1 MLFGSIIFK
10 IKNKKISAAWLF
22 GLLIISL
29 ANSTSLAQQNGSIG
43 GKITDNSN
51 NEELIGANV
60 LIIGTNYGASSDID
74 GQFGIKSIPAGKYTL
89 KISYISYQSV
99 TVEDVIVEAGT
110 ETKIN
115 VALEPA
121 STELE
126 EVVVTAD
133 ALKTTETSVLKI
145 QKYSSNIVD
154 GISSELISKN
164 NSTDGTDVLKRMT
177 GVTITDGKY
186 AFVRGVSDRYNNTLL
201 NGANLPSTDPEKK
214 SFSYDIFP
222 ANLIENLITAKTFSP
237 DKPGDFSG
245 GLIQIN
251 TIEFPSDFNLNVSV
265 STGFNTLTS
274 FKNYTGYSG
283 GKTDFYGIDDGTR
296 DYPTI
301 INDSKVVKGNF
312 TSDELKEITTS
323 FKNNWGTTNS
333 TAPLNGNI
341 KLSVGDKYELGE
353 NVLGYVASFN
363 YSSSLSNE
371 EKERNFYDFSG
382 PRYNFKGN
390 SFSHNIMLGGM
401 LNLSYKFAGANKISL
416 KNVFNQN
423 ADDETTI
430 YTGDYRYA
438 DQYRAITSLRYV
450 SRSLLSNQLI
460 GEHQFDFLRS
470 TNIDWAINYSRS
482 TRNEPD
488 ARRYVYARSIEN
500 PADPLRFQLD
510 QSLATRYYGNLDDQ
524 DISFATNFTIN
535 PFEFS
540 EAPTFKLGLLY
551 DHKDRN
557 FEARSFGFRNI
568 PGGNFQFED
577 SVLQQSVDQIFAPEN
592 INSTFIEVTEITK
605 PSDSYDSNQR
615 LAAGYLMFDVNVFE
629 KIRIAAG
636 VRLEYSNQTLN
647 SESQTGTLINVS
659 NFYRDWLPSLNLTYG
674 LTNDINLRFA
684 FSTTLSRPE
693 FRELAPF
700 SYFDFISNELVQ
712 GNPDLQRSLINN
724 YDLRFELYP
733 SAGEL
738 AAVSFF
744 YKNFKN
750 PIEEILLA
758 SSSNEPIRSFANVS
772 GAKNYGVEFEIR
784 KSLAFIN
791 STLDDISFVGNLSL
805 ISSSIVIDENN
816 NVEFQKSDRP
826 LQGQADYIFN
836 LGLYY
841 DNYESGFS
849 SSLVY
854 NKVGQRIAKVGTSDL
869 GDINEKPVDLIDI
882 NFSQK
887 VFEKFSIKLSVKDL
901 LNQDRKFIQQTASGD
916 QIAELGRVGRNISLG
931 FGYQL

>member
-1 MLFGSIIFK
+1 MFLILLLVMSPDSSAQSRGSI
-10 IKNKKISAAWLF
+10 S
-22 GLLIISL
+22 
-29 ANSTSLAQQNGSIG
+29 
-43 GKITDNSN
+43 GKIIDNSN

-74 GQFGIKSIPAGKYTL
+74 GQFSIKLVPTGKYNI
-89 KISYISYQSV
+89 KISYISYQTV
-99 TVEDVIVEAGT
+99 TVEGVEVKPS
-110 ETKIN
+110 EDTKIN
-115 VALEPA
+115 ILLDPA

-126 EVVVTAD
+126 EVVVTAE

-145 QKYSSNIVD
+145 QKNSSNIVD
-154 GISSELISKN
+154 GVSSELISKN
-164 NSTDGTDVLKRMT
+164 NSTDGTDVLKRMS

-251 TIEFPSDFNLNVSV
+251 TIEFPSDFTLNVSA

-296 DYPTI
+296 DYPSI

-312 TSDELKEITTS
+312 TSDELNGISTA
-323 FKNNWGTTNS
+323 FKNNWSTTNS
-333 TAPLNGNI
+333 TAPVNGNI
-341 KLSVGDKYELGE
+341 KLSVGDKYEVGE
-353 NVLGYVASFN
+353 NILGYVASVN

-382 PRYNFKGN
+382 LRYNFKGN
-390 SFSHNIMLGGM
+390 SFSQNIMLGGM
-401 LNLSYKFAGANKISL
+401 LNLSYKFAGTNKISL
-416 KNVFNQN
+416 KNLFNQN

-438 DQYRAITSLRYV
+438 DQYREITSLRYV

-470 TNIDWAINYSRS
+470 TNIDWAVNYSRS

-500 PADPLRFQLD
+500 PTDPLRFQLD
-510 QSLATRYYGNLDDQ
+510 QSLATRYYGNLDDE
-524 DISFATNFTIN
+524 DLSFATNFTIK

-540 EAPTFKLGLLY
+540 ESPSFKFGLLY
-551 DHKDRN
+551 DTKDRN

-605 PSDSYDSNQR
+605 PSDGYNSNQK
-615 LAAGYLMFDVNVFE
+615 LAAGYFMFDANVFE
-629 KIRIAAG
+629 RIRIAAG
-636 VRLEYSNQTLN
+636 VRYEYSNQLLN
-647 SESQTGTLINVS
+647 SETQTGTLINVS

-724 YDLRFELYP
+724 YDLRLELYP

-738 AAVSFF
+738 AAVSLF

-772 GAKNYGVEFEIR
+772 VAKNYGVEFEIR
-784 KSLAFIN
+784 KSLAFIA
-791 STLDDISFVGNLSL
+791 STFNHFSFVGNLSL
-805 ISSSIVIDENN
+805 ISSSIIIDGNN
-816 NVEFQKSDRP
+816 NVGFQKSDRP

-849 SSLVY
+849 TALVY
-854 NKVGQRIAKVGTSDL
+854 NKVGERIAKVGTSDL
-869 GDINEKPVDLIDI
+869 GDILEKPVDLIDI

-887 VFEKFSIKLSVKDL
+887 IFEKFSIKLSVKDL
-901 LNQDRKFIQQTASGD
+901 LNQDRKFIQQTANGD
-916 QIAELGRVGRNISLG
+916 QVAELRRVGRNISLG

>member
-1 MLFGSIIFK
+1 MFYSSTTFRLKLKELITPSLMCLILLLVMSPNSSAQSSGSI
-10 IKNKKISAAWLF
+10 S
-22 GLLIISL
+22 
-29 ANSTSLAQQNGSIG
+29 
-43 GKITDNSN
+43 GKIIDNSN

-74 GQFGIKSIPAGKYTL
+74 GQFSIKFVPVGKYTL
-89 KISYISYQSV
+89 KISYISYQTV
-99 TVEDVIVEAGT
+99 TVESVEVKPG
-110 ETKIN
+110 EDTKIN
-115 VALEPA
+115 ISLDPA

-126 EVVVTAD
+126 EVVVTAE

-145 QKYSSNIVD
+145 QKNSSNIVD
-154 GISSELISKN
+154 GVSSELISKN
-164 NSTDGTDVLKRMT
+164 NSTDGTDVLKRMS

-201 NGANLPSTDPEKK
+201 NGASLPSTDPEKK

-251 TIEFPSDFNLNVSV
+251 TIEFPSDFTLNVSA

-296 DYPTI
+296 DYPSI

-312 TSDELKEITTS
+312 TSDELNSITTA
-323 FKNNWGTTNS
+323 FKNNWNTTNS

-353 NVLGYVASFN
+353 NILGYVASFN

-390 SFSHNIMLGGM
+390 SFSQNIMLGGM
-401 LNLSYKFAGANKISL
+401 LNLSYKFAATNKISL

-438 DQYRAITSLRYV
+438 DQYREITSLRYV

-460 GEHQFDFLRS
+460 GEHQFDFIRS
-470 TNIDWAINYSRS
+470 TNIDWAVNYSRS

-500 PADPLRFQLD
+500 PTDPLRFQLD

-524 DISFATNFTIN
+524 DLSFATNFTIK
-535 PFEFS
+535 PFELS
-540 EAPTFKLGLLY
+540 EAPSFKFGFLY
-551 DHKDRN
+551 DRKDRN

-577 SVLQQSVDQIFAPEN
+577 SVLQQSIDQIFAPEN

-605 PSDSYDSNQR
+605 PSDSYDSNQK
-615 LAAGYLMFDVNVFE
+615 LAAGYLMFDANVFE
-629 KIRIAAG
+629 KIRIASG
-636 VRLEYSNQTLN
+636 VRLEYSNQILN

-738 AAVSFF
+738 AAVSLF

-784 KSLAFIN
+784 KSLAFIT
-791 STLDDISFVGNLSL
+791 STLDYFSFVGNLSL

-816 NVEFQKSDRP
+816 NVGFQTSDRP

-869 GDINEKPVDLIDI
+869 GDIIEKPVDLIDI

-916 QIAELGRVGRNISLG
+916 QIAELRRVGRNISLG

>member
-1 MLFGSIIFK
+1 MFYSSTTFRLKLKELITPSLMCLILLLVMSPNSSAQSSGSI
-10 IKNKKISAAWLF
+10 S
-22 GLLIISL
+22 
-29 ANSTSLAQQNGSIG
+29 
-43 GKITDNSN
+43 GKIIDNSN

-74 GQFGIKSIPAGKYTL
+74 GQFSIKFVPVGKYTL
-89 KISYISYQSV
+89 KISYISYQTV
-99 TVEDVIVEAGT
+99 TVESVEVKPG
-110 ETKIN
+110 EDTKIN
-115 VALEPA
+115 ISLDPA

-126 EVVVTAD
+126 EVVVTAE

-145 QKYSSNIVD
+145 QKNSSNIVD
-154 GISSELISKN
+154 GVSSELISKN
-164 NSTDGTDVLKRMT
+164 NSTDGTDVLKRMS

-201 NGANLPSTDPEKK
+201 NGASLPSTDPEKK

-251 TIEFPSDFNLNVSV
+251 TIEFPSDFTLNVSA

-296 DYPTI
+296 DYPSI

-312 TSDELKEITTS
+312 TSDELNEITTS
-323 FKNNWGTTNS
+323 FKNNWNTTNS

-353 NVLGYVASFN
+353 NILGYVASFN

-390 SFSHNIMLGGM
+390 SFSQNIMLGGM
-401 LNLSYKFAGANKISL
+401 LNLSYKFAATNKISL

-438 DQYRAITSLRYV
+438 DQYREITSLRYV

-460 GEHQFDFLRS
+460 GEHQFDFFRS
-470 TNIDWAINYSRS
+470 TNIDWAVNYSRS

-500 PADPLRFQLD
+500 PTDPLRFQLD

-524 DISFATNFTIN
+524 DLSFATNFTIK

-540 EAPTFKLGLLY
+540 EAPSFKFGLLY
-551 DHKDRN
+551 DRKDRN

-605 PSDSYDSNQR
+605 PSDSYDSNQK
-615 LAAGYLMFDVNVFE
+615 LAAGYLMFDANVFE
-629 KIRIAAG
+629 KIRIASG
-636 VRLEYSNQTLN
+636 VRLEYSNQILN

-738 AAVSFF
+738 AAVSLF

-784 KSLAFIN
+784 KSLAFIT
-791 STLDDISFVGNLSL
+791 STFDHFSFVGNLSL

-816 NVEFQKSDRP
+816 NVGFQKSDRA

-869 GDINEKPVDLIDI
+869 GDIIEKPVDLIDI

-916 QIAELGRVGRNISLG
+916 QIAELRRVGRNISLG

>member
-1 MLFGSIIFK
+1 MSPDSSAQSRGSI
-10 IKNKKISAAWLF
+10 S
-22 GLLIISL
+22 
-29 ANSTSLAQQNGSIG
+29 
-43 GKITDNSN
+43 GKIIDNSN

-74 GQFGIKSIPAGKYTL
+74 GQFSIKLVPTGKYNI
-89 KISYISYQSV
+89 KISYISYQTV
-99 TVEDVIVEAGT
+99 TVEGVEVKPS
-110 ETKIN
+110 EDTKIN
-115 VALEPA
+115 ILLDPA

-126 EVVVTAD
+126 EVVVTAE

-145 QKYSSNIVD
+145 QKNSSNIVD
-154 GISSELISKN
+154 GVSSELISKN
-164 NSTDGTDVLKRMT
+164 NSTDGTDVLKRMS

-251 TIEFPSDFNLNVSV
+251 TIEFPSDFTLNVSA

-296 DYPTI
+296 DYPSI

-312 TSDELKEITTS
+312 TSDELNGISTA
-323 FKNNWGTTNS
+323 FKNNWSTTNS
-333 TAPLNGNI
+333 TAPVNGNI
-341 KLSVGDKYELGE
+341 KLSVGDKYEVGE
-353 NVLGYVASFN
+353 NILGYVASVN

-371 EKERNFYDFSG
+371 EKERHFYDFSG
-382 PRYNFKGN
+382 LRYNFKGN
-390 SFSHNIMLGGM
+390 SFSQNIMLGGM
-401 LNLSYKFAGANKISL
+401 LNLSYKFAGTNKISL
-416 KNVFNQN
+416 KNLFNQN

-438 DQYRAITSLRYV
+438 DQYREITSLRYV

-470 TNIDWAINYSRS
+470 TNIDWAVNYSRS

-500 PADPLRFQLD
+500 PTDPLRFQLD
-510 QSLATRYYGNLDDQ
+510 QSLATRYYGNLDDE
-524 DISFATNFTIN
+524 DLSFATNFTIK

-540 EAPTFKLGLLY
+540 ESPSFKFGLLY
-551 DHKDRN
+551 DTKDRN

-605 PSDSYDSNQR
+605 PSDGYNSNQK
-615 LAAGYLMFDVNVFE
+615 LAAGYFMFDANVFE
-629 KIRIAAG
+629 RIRIAAG
-636 VRLEYSNQTLN
+636 VRYEYSNQLLN
-647 SESQTGTLINVS
+647 SETQTGTLINVS

-724 YDLRFELYP
+724 YDLRLELYP

-738 AAVSFF
+738 AAVSLF

-772 GAKNYGVEFEIR
+772 VAKNYGVEFEIR
-784 KSLAFIN
+784 KSLAFIA
-791 STLDDISFVGNLSL
+791 STFNHFSFVGNLSL
-805 ISSSIVIDENN
+805 ISSSIIIDGNN
-816 NVEFQKSDRP
+816 NVGFQKSDRP

-849 SSLVY
+849 TALVY
-854 NKVGQRIAKVGTSDL
+854 NKVGERIAKVGTSDL
-869 GDINEKPVDLIDI
+869 GDILEKPVDLIDI

-887 VFEKFSIKLSVKDL
+887 IFEKFSIKLSVKDL
-901 LNQDRKFIQQTASGD
+901 LNQDRKFIQQTANGD
-916 QIAELGRVGRNISLG
+916 QVAELRRVGRNISLG

>member
-1 MLFGSIIFK
+1 MFYKLTTFRLK
-10 IKNKKISAAWLF
+10 LKK
-22 GLLIISL
+22 LLT
-29 ANSTSLAQQNGSIG
+29 TSLLCLVLLLVMNLNLSAQSTGTISGRIIDGS
-43 GKITDNSN
+43 S
-51 NEELIGANV
+51 NEELIGANA
-60 LIIGTNYGASSDID
+60 LIIGTNYGSSSDIE
-74 GQFGIKSIPAGKYTL
+74 GKFSIKFVPAGKYKL
-89 KISYISYQSV
+89 KISYISYKTV
-99 TVEDVIVEAGT
+99 TIEGVEVKPSE
-110 ETKIN
+110 ETRIN
-115 VALEPA
+115 ISLDPA

-126 EVVVTAD
+126 EVVITAE
-133 ALKTTETSVLKI
+133 ALKTSEVSVLKI
-145 QKYSSNIVD
+145 QKNSSNIVD
-154 GISSELISKN
+154 GVSSELISKN
-164 NSTDGTDVLKRMT
+164 NSSDGTDVLKRMS

-251 TIEFPSDFNLNVSV
+251 TIEFPSDFTFNANV

-274 FKNYTGYSG
+274 FKNFTGYIG
-283 GKTDFYGIDDGTR
+283 GKKDVYGFDDGTR
-296 DYPTI
+296 DYPSLISET
-301 INDSKVVKGNF
+301 KVVKGNF
-312 TSDELKEITTS
+312 KSDELNAITAS
-323 FKNNWGTTNS
+323 FKNNWNTTNS

-353 NVLGYVASFN
+353 NIFGYVASFN

-371 EKERNFYDFSG
+371 ESERNFYDFSG

-390 SFSHNIMLGGM
+390 SYGRNIMLGAM
-401 LNLSYKFAGANKISL
+401 LNLSYKFSGTNKISL

-430 YTGDYRYA
+430 YSGDIRYA
-438 DQYRAITSLRYV
+438 DQYREITSLRYV
-450 SRSLLSNQLI
+450 SRSLLSNQAI
-460 GEHQFDFLRS
+460 GEHQFNFFRS
-470 TNIDWAINYSRS
+470 TKIEWAANYSRS
-482 TRNEPD
+482 FRNEPD

-500 PADPLRFQLD
+500 PSDPLRFQLD
-510 QSLATRYYGNLDDQ
+510 PSLATRYYGSLDDQ
-524 DISFATNFTIN
+524 DLSFATNFTIK
-535 PFEFS
+535 PFNFS
-540 EAPTFKLGLLY
+540 ESPSIKFGLLY
-551 DHKDRN
+551 DRKNRN

-577 SVLQQSVDQIFAPEN
+577 SVLQQSVDQIFTAEN

-605 PSDSYDSNQR
+605 PSDSYDSNQK
-615 LAAGYLMFDVNVFE
+615 LSAGYLMFDANIFE
-629 KIRIAAG
+629 RIRITAG
-636 VRLEYSNQTLN
+636 VRFEYSNQVLN
-647 SESQTGTLINVS
+647 SESQTGTRIDVS

-674 LTNDINLRFA
+674 LTNNINLRFA
-684 FSTTLSRPE
+684 LSTTLSRPE

-724 YDLRFELYP
+724 YDFRFELYP
-733 SAGEL
+733 TAGEL
-738 AAVSFF
+738 VAVSLF

-758 SSSNEPIRSFANVS
+758 SSSNEPIRSFANVT
-772 GAKNYGVEFEIR
+772 GAKNYGVEIETR
-784 KSLAFIN
+784 KSLSFIN
-791 STLDDISFVGNLSL
+791 PTFEHFSFVGNLSL
-805 ISSSIVIDENN
+805 ISSSIVIDDNN
-816 NVEFQKSDRP
+816 KVGFQKSDRP

-849 SSLVY
+849 AALVY
-854 NKVGQRIAKVGTSDL
+854 NKVSERITKVGTSDL
-869 GDINEKPVDLIDI
+869 GDIIEKPVDLIEI
-882 NFSQK
+882 SLSQK
-887 VFEKFSIKLSVKDL
+887 VFEKFSIKLSIKDL
-901 LNQDRKFIQQTASGD
+901 LNQDRKFIQQTVSGD
-916 QIAELGRVGRNISLG
+916 QVAELKKAGRIISLG

>member
-1 MLFGSIIFK
+1 MFYSSTTFRLKLKELITPSLMCLILLLVMSPNSSAQSSGSI
-10 IKNKKISAAWLF
+10 S
-22 GLLIISL
+22 
-29 ANSTSLAQQNGSIG
+29 
-43 GKITDNSN
+43 GKIIDNSN

-74 GQFGIKSIPAGKYTL
+74 GQFSIKFVPVGKYTL
-89 KISYISYQSV
+89 KISYISYQTV
-99 TVEDVIVEAGT
+99 TVESVEVKPG
-110 ETKIN
+110 EDTKIN
-115 VALEPA
+115 ISLDPA

-126 EVVVTAD
+126 EVVVTAE

-145 QKYSSNIVD
+145 QKNSSNIVD
-154 GISSELISKN
+154 GVSSELISKN
-164 NSTDGTDVLKRMT
+164 NSTDGTDVLKRMS

-201 NGANLPSTDPEKK
+201 NGASLPSTDPEKK

-251 TIEFPSDFNLNVSV
+251 TIEFPSNFTLNVSA

-296 DYPTI
+296 DYPSI

-312 TSDELKEITTS
+312 TSDELNSITTA
-323 FKNNWGTTNS
+323 FKNNWNTTNS

-353 NVLGYVASFN
+353 NILGYVASFN
-363 YSSSLSNE
+363 YSSALSNE

-390 SFSHNIMLGGM
+390 SFSQNIMLGGM
-401 LNLSYKFAGANKISL
+401 LNLSYKFAATNKISL

-438 DQYRAITSLRYV
+438 DQYREITSLRYV

-460 GEHQFDFLRS
+460 GEHQFDFFRS
-470 TNIDWAINYSRS
+470 TNIDWAVNYSRS

-500 PADPLRFQLD
+500 PTDPLRFQLD

-524 DISFATNFTIN
+524 DLSFATNFTIK

-540 EAPTFKLGLLY
+540 EAPSFKFGLLY
-551 DHKDRN
+551 DRKDRN

-605 PSDSYDSNQR
+605 PSDSYDSNQK
-615 LAAGYLMFDVNVFE
+615 LAAGYLMFDATVFE
-629 KIRIAAG
+629 KIRIASG
-636 VRLEYSNQTLN
+636 VRLEYSNQILN

-738 AAVSFF
+738 AAVSLF

-772 GAKNYGVEFEIR
+772 GAKNYGVEFEVR
-784 KSLAFIN
+784 KSLAFIT
-791 STLDDISFVGNLSL
+791 STFDHFSFVGNLSL

-816 NVEFQKSDRP
+816 NVGFQKSDRA

-869 GDINEKPVDLIDI
+869 GDIIEKPVDLIDI

-916 QIAELGRVGRNISLG
+916 QVAELRRVGRNISLG

>member
-1 MLFGSIIFK
+1 MFYSSTTFRLKLKELITPSLMCLILLLVMSPNSFAQSSGSI
-10 IKNKKISAAWLF
+10 S
-22 GLLIISL
+22 
-29 ANSTSLAQQNGSIG
+29 
-43 GKITDNSN
+43 GKIIDNSN

-74 GQFGIKSIPAGKYTL
+74 GQFSIKFVPVGKYTL
-89 KISYISYQSV
+89 KISYISYQTV
-99 TVEDVIVEAGT
+99 TVESVEVKPG
-110 ETKIN
+110 EDTKIN
-115 VALEPA
+115 ISLEPA

-126 EVVVTAD
+126 EVVVTAE

-145 QKYSSNIVD
+145 QKNSSNIVD
-154 GISSELISKN
+154 GVSSELISKN
-164 NSTDGTDVLKRMT
+164 NSTDGTDVLKRMS

-201 NGANLPSTDPEKK
+201 NGASLPSTDPEKK

-251 TIEFPSDFNLNVSV
+251 TIEFPSDFTLNVSA

-296 DYPTI
+296 DYPSI

-312 TSDELKEITTS
+312 TSDELNEITTS
-323 FKNNWGTTNS
+323 FKNNWNTTNS

-353 NVLGYVASFN
+353 NILGYVASFN

-390 SFSHNIMLGGM
+390 SFSQNIMLGGM
-401 LNLSYKFAGANKISL
+401 LNLSYKFAATNKISL

-438 DQYRAITSLRYV
+438 DQYREITSLRYV

-460 GEHQFDFLRS
+460 GEHQFDFFRS
-470 TNIDWAINYSRS
+470 TNIDWAVNYSRS

-500 PADPLRFQLD
+500 PTDPLRFQLD

-524 DISFATNFTIN
+524 DLSFATNFTIK

-540 EAPTFKLGLLY
+540 EAPSFKFGLLY
-551 DHKDRN
+551 DRKDRN

-605 PSDSYDSNQR
+605 PSDSYDSNQK
-615 LAAGYLMFDVNVFE
+615 LAAGYLMFDANVFE
-629 KIRIAAG
+629 KIRIASG
-636 VRLEYSNQTLN
+636 VRLEYSNQILN

-738 AAVSFF
+738 AAVSLF

-784 KSLAFIN
+784 KSLAFIT
-791 STLDDISFVGNLSL
+791 STLDYFSFVGNLSL

-816 NVEFQKSDRP
+816 NVGFQKSDRP

-841 DNYESGFS
+841 DNYDSGFS

-869 GDINEKPVDLIDI
+869 GDIIEKPVDLIDI

-901 LNQDRKFIQQTASGD
+901 LNQDRKFIQQTANGD
-916 QIAELGRVGRNISLG
+916 QVAELRRVGRNISLG